1 MSTYVLGHSDAELG
15 RLATQAR
22 LIDPITRRFLV
33 DAGVRE
39 GMRVLDFGTGAG
51 DVAFLAAELVGPS
64 GEVLGIDRAGAAVNA
79 ARDAAA
85 RRALRNVSFVEGD
98 PAQLTFGRPFDAVI
112 GRYVLQFQPN
122 PGAVLGSLCLRL
134 RPGGIVA
141 FHEVDHQGA
150 GSSPRVESYD
160 RCCEAVTEALQ
171 KGGADTSMGETLAAV
186 FAAAG
191 LPTPTTSQVS
201 LEGESALRIIADLA
215 STLGVPASFE
225 RMREETLACQ
235 GKIVGH
241 TQVGAWAVH
250 SGRNPLAGP

>member
-1 MSTYVLGHSDAELG
+1 MSNYVLGHSDAELA

-64 GEVLGIDRAGAAVNA
+64 GEVLGIDRASAAVNA

-85 RRALRNVSFVEGD
+85 RRALKNVSFVEGD

-150 GSSPRVESYD
+150 GSSPRVESYEL
-160 RCCEAVTEALQ
+160 CCEAVREALN
-171 KGGADTSMGETLAAV
+171 KGGAETSMGAKLPAA

-191 LPTPTTSQVS
+191 LPTPTTSTAT

-215 STLGVPASFE
+215 ATLGVPASFE
-225 RMREETLACQ
+225 RMRDEALA
-235 GKIVGH
+235 GKARVVGH
-241 TQVGAWAVH
+241 AQIGAWAVH
-250 SGRNPLAGP
+250 SGRSPLIGS